1 MPSRVFSIQF
11 RLVLGF
17 ALVLGLAL
25 FGVSWYV
32 GSVAQN
38 EVERF
43 ERRDQQFRA
52 ERVKRLLARHYF
64 RNRGWDNLQGAVEQ
78 AASATGRRIIVEDAR
93 GAIVADS
100 HPDSGEA
107 FTGEAARS
115 QTIPIERNGRLL
127 GQVTLVK
134 LVSGESP
141 GLIREPAVSRLAS
154 AVDRALLLTGLIA
167 GVFGVLLVWLLSR
180 RVLSPVR
187 TLGAAAQKLGQGD
200 LAQRVPASVPGE
212 LGQLAHTFN
221 IMAANLQEA
230 ERRRRNLVADV
241 AHELRTPL
249 SNIQG
254 YLEAVKDGL
263 LQPSS
268 ATIDIIH
275 QQVLHLVSLV
285 EDLRVL
291 ALAESGSLRLDYQ
304 PVAPGELLEQTAEAF
319 RARAG
324 AKGVELVLDLP
335 RQLPTVELDRTRVT
349 QVVGNLLENAILHSP
364 DGSVVTITARAPD
377 PKTLRLAVA
386 DQGRGIEP
394 EESPQIFDRFYRV
407 DPSRA
412 RATGGSG
419 LGLTIAK
426 QLVEAHQGTI
436 GVESAVGSGS
446 CFYVELPVFS
456 RLNGAAARAD
466 TST

>member
-1 MPSRVFSIQF
+1 MPRRFSSIQF

-17 ALVLGLAL
+17 AQVLGLAL

-43 ERRDQQFRA
+43 ERRDQQIRA

-64 RNRGWDNLQGAVEQ
+64 RNRGWDNLQRTVEE
-78 AASATGRRIIVEDAR
+78 AASATGRRILVEDAR
-93 GAIVADS
+93 GDLVADS
-100 HPDSGEA
+100 HSDSRES
-107 FTGEAARS
+107 FTGDTARS

-127 GQVTLVK
+127 GQVTLI
-134 LVSGESP
+134 LEEST
-141 GLIREPAVSRLAS
+141 GAIREPAVSRLAS
-154 AVDRALLLTGLIA
+154 AVDRALLLTGLAA
-167 GVFGVLLVWLLSR
+167 GVSGVLLVWLMSR

-230 ERRRRNLVADV
+230 EIRRRNLVADV

-263 LQPSS
+263 LQPNA

-304 PVAPGELLEQTAEAF
+304 SVAPGELLEQIAEAF

-324 AKGVELVLDLP
+324 AKGVDLVLDLP
-335 RQLPTVELDRTRVT
+335 RQLPAVEIDRTRVT
-349 QVVGNLLENAILHSP
+349 QVVGNLLANAILHSP
-364 DGSVVTITARAPD
+364 EGSVVTVSARAPD
-377 PKTLRLAVA
+377 PETLRLAVA

-394 EESPQIFDRFYRV
+394 EELSQIFDRFYRV

-436 GVESAVGSGS
+436 GVESKIGKGN
-446 CFYVELPVFS
+446 CFYVELPLS
-456 RLNGAAARAD
+456 PRLNGAG
-466 TST
+466 

>member
-1 MPSRVFSIQF
+1 MPNRFSSIQF

-25 FGVSWYV
+25 LSVSWYV
-32 GSVAQN
+32 GSVAGN

-43 ERRDQQFRA
+43 ERRYQQFRA
-52 ERVKRLLARHYF
+52 ERVKRQFTRHYF
-64 RNRGWDNLQGAVEQ
+64 RNNGWDNLQGMVEQ
-78 AASATGRRIIVEDAR
+78 AASATGRRIIVEDVR
-93 GAIVADS
+93 GDVVADS

-107 FTGEAARS
+107 FTGDAARS
-115 QTIPIERNGRLL
+115 QTIPIAVNGRPM
-127 GQVTLVK
+127 GQVTLVP
-134 LVSGESP
+134 GEST
-141 GLIREPAVSRLAS
+141 GAMREPPVSRLAS
-154 AVDRALLLTGLIA
+154 AVDRTLLLTGLAA
-167 GVFGVLLVWLLSR
+167 GIFGVLLVWLMSR

-187 TLGAAAQKLGQGD
+187 TLGSAAQKLGRGD

-221 IMAANLQEA
+221 IMAENLQEA
-230 ERRRRNLVADV
+230 EKRRRNPVADV

-263 LQPSS
+263 LQPNS

-304 PVAPGELLEQTAEAF
+304 PVAPGELLEQTAEVF

-324 AKGVELVLDLP
+324 AKGVELALDLP
-335 RQLPTVELDRTRVT
+335 RQLPSVEMDRTRVT

-364 DGSVVTITARAPD
+364 EGSVVTISARAPD
-377 PKTLRLAVA
+377 TETLRLAVS
-386 DQGRGIEP
+386 DQGGGIEP
-394 EESPQIFDRFYRV
+394 EELSQIFDRFYRV

-436 GVESAVGSGS
+436 GVESEIGKGSR
-446 CFYVELPVFS
+446 FYVELPIS
-456 RLNGAAARAD
+456 PRLNGGAARVD
-466 TST
+466 TGF

>member
-1 MPSRVFSIQF
+1 MAMPSRFFTIQF

-25 FGVSWYV
+25 FAVSWYV
-32 GSVAQN
+32 GSVAQS

-43 ERRDQQFRA
+43 ERRDQQIRA
-52 ERVKRLLARHYF
+52 ERVQRLLARHYF
-64 RNRGWDNLQGAVEQ
+64 RNRGWDNLQRTVEQ
-78 AASATGRRIIVEDAR
+78 AASTTGRRIIVEDAQ
-93 GAIVADS
+93 GALVADS
-100 HPDSGEA
+100 NPDSGEVP
-107 FTGEAARS
+107 TGDAARS
-115 QTIPIERNGRLL
+115 QTIPIKRNGRLL
-127 GQVTLVK
+127 GQVTLVP
-134 LVSGESP
+134 GEST
-141 GLIREPAVSRLAS
+141 GTIREPAISRLAS
-154 AVDRALLLTGLIA
+154 GVNRALLLTGLA
-167 GVFGVLLVWLLSR
+167 AAVVGVLLVWLMSR

-200 LAQRVPASVPGE
+200 LAQRVPTSVPGE

-221 IMAANLQEA
+221 IMASNLQEA
-230 ERRRRNLVADV
+230 EKRRRNLVADV

-263 LQPSS
+263 LQPNS

-304 PVAPGELLEQTAEAF
+304 SVAPGELLEQTAEAF

-324 AKGVELVLDLP
+324 TKGVELVLDLP
-335 RQLPTVELDRTRVT
+335 RQLPRVEMDRTRMT

-364 DGSVVTITARAPD
+364 EGSVVTISARAPD
-377 PKTLRLAVA
+377 TETLRLSVA

-394 EESPQIFDRFYRV
+394 EELPQIFDRFYRV

-426 QLVEAHQGTI
+426 QLVEAHQGAI
-436 GVESAVGSGS
+436 GVESKVGNGS
-446 CFYVELPVFS
+446 CFYVELPLSS

-466 TST
+466 NSL

>member
-1 MPSRVFSIQF
+1 MPSRFFTIQF

-25 FGVSWYV
+25 FAVSWYV
-32 GSVAQN
+32 GSVAQS

-43 ERRDQQFRA
+43 ERRDQQIRA
-52 ERVKRLLARHYF
+52 ERVQRLLARHYF
-64 RNRGWDNLQGAVEQ
+64 RNRGWDNLQRTVEQ
-78 AASATGRRIIVEDAR
+78 AASTTGRRIIVEDAH
-93 GAIVADS
+93 GAVVADS

-107 FTGEAARS
+107 STGDAARS

-127 GQVTLVK
+127 GQVTLVP
-134 LVSGESP
+134 GEST
-141 GLIREPAVSRLAS
+141 GTIREPAISRLAS
-154 AVDRALLLTGLIA
+154 GVNRALLLTGLAA
-167 GVFGVLLVWLLSR
+167 GLVGVLLVWLMSR

-200 LAQRVPASVPGE
+200 LAQRVPTSVPGE

-221 IMAANLQEA
+221 IMASNLQEA
-230 ERRRRNLVADV
+230 EKRRRNLVADV

-263 LQPSS
+263 LQPNS

-304 PVAPGELLEQTAEAF
+304 SVAPRELLEQTAEAF

-324 AKGVELVLDLP
+324 TKGVELVLDLP
-335 RQLPTVELDRTRVT
+335 RQLPRVEMDRTRMT

-364 DGSVVTITARAPD
+364 EGSVVTISARAPD
-377 PKTLRLAVA
+377 TETLRLSVA
-386 DQGRGIEP
+386 DQGRGIDP
-394 EESPQIFDRFYRV
+394 EVLPQIFDRFYRV

-436 GVESAVGSGS
+436 GVESKVGKGS
-446 CFYVELPVFS
+446 CFYVELPLSS

-466 TST
+466 NSL

>member
-1 MPSRVFSIQF
+1 MPSRFFSIQF

-43 ERRDQQFRA
+43 ERRDQQIRA
-52 ERVKRLLARHYF
+52 ERVQRLLARHYF
-64 RNRGWDNLQGAVEQ
+64 RNRGWDNLQGTVEQ
-78 AASATGRRIIVEDAR
+78 AASTTGRRIIVENAE
-93 GAIVADS
+93 GALVADS
-100 HPDSGEA
+100 HPDSDEA
-107 FTGEAARS
+107 FTGDEARS
-115 QTIPIERNGRLL
+115 QTIPIAVNGRLL
-127 GQVTLVK
+127 GQVTLIPV
-134 LVSGESP
+134 EST
-141 GLIREPAVSRLAS
+141 GTIREPAISRFAS
-154 AVDRALLLTGLIA
+154 TVDRALLLTGLAA
-167 GVFGVLLVWLLSR
+167 GALGVLLVWLMLR

-200 LAQRVPASVPGE
+200 LAQRVPASVPDE

-221 IMAANLQEA
+221 TMAANLQEA
-230 ERRRRNLVADV
+230 EIRRRNLVADV

-263 LQPSS
+263 LQPNS

-291 ALAESGSLRLDYQ
+291 ALAESGSLTLDYQ
-304 PVAPGELLEQTAEAF
+304 SVAPRELLEQTAEAF

-335 RQLPTVELDRTRVT
+335 RQLPTVEMDRTRVT
-349 QVVGNLLENAILHSP
+349 QVVGNLLENAILHSQE
-364 DGSVVTITARAPD
+364 GSVVSISARAPY
-377 PKTLRLAVA
+377 PGTLRLAVA

-394 EESPQIFDRFYRV
+394 EELPQIFDRFYRV

-412 RATGGSG
+412 RAT
-419 LGLTIAK
+419 
-426 QLVEAHQGTI
+426 
-436 GVESAVGSGS
+436 
-446 CFYVELPVFS
+446 
-456 RLNGAAARAD
+456 
-466 TST
+466 

>member
-1 MPSRVFSIQF
+1 MPSRFFSIQF

-17 ALVLGLAL
+17 ALVLGLSL

-38 EVERF
+38 EVEHF
-43 ERRDQQFRA
+43 ERRDQQIRA
-52 ERVKRLLARHYF
+52 ERVKRLLARHYY
-64 RNRGWDNLQGAVEQ
+64 RNGGWNNLERTVGY
-78 AASATGRRIIVEDAR
+78 AASATGRRIIVEDAH
-93 GAIVADS
+93 GALVADS
-100 HPDSGEA
+100 HPDSAEA
-107 FTGEAARS
+107 FTGDAARG
-115 QTIPIERNGRLL
+115 QTIPIEINDRLL
-127 GQVTLVK
+127 GQVTLVT
-134 LVSGESP
+134 LIPAEST
-141 GLIREPAVSRLAS
+141 GNIREPAVSRLAS
-154 AVDRALLLTGLIA
+154 AVDRALLLTGLTA
-167 GVFGVLLVWLLSR
+167 GVFGVLLVWLMSR

-212 LGQLAHTFN
+212 LGQLANTFN
-221 IMAANLQEA
+221 IMAENLQEA
-230 ERRRRNLVADV
+230 EKRRRNLVADV

-263 LQPSS
+263 LQPNS

-275 QQVLHLVSLV
+275 QQVLHLVRLV

-304 PVAPGELLEQTAEAF
+304 EVAPGELLEQTAEAF

-335 RQLPTVELDRTRVT
+335 RQLPTVEVDPTRVT
-349 QVVGNLLENAILHSP
+349 QVVGNLLENAIMHSP
-364 DGSVVTITARAPD
+364 EGSVVTISARAPD
-377 PKTLRLAVA
+377 TETLRLAVA

-394 EESPQIFDRFYRV
+394 EELPQIFDRFYRV

-436 GVESAVGSGS
+436 GVESELGKGS
-446 CFYVELPVFS
+446 CFYVELPLS
-456 RLNGAAARAD
+456 PRHGRA
-466 TST
+466 SC

>member
-1 MPSRVFSIQF
+1 MATPSRFFSIQL

-38 EVERF
+38 EVEHF
-43 ERRDQQFRA
+43 KRRNQEFRA
-52 ERVKRLLARHYF
+52 ERAKRLLARHYF
-64 RNRGWDNLQGAVEQ
+64 RNHGWDNLQRTVGQ
-78 AASATGRRIIVEDAR
+78 AASVTGRRIIVEDAE
-93 GAIVADS
+93 GALVADS
-100 HPDSGEA
+100 HPDSPDSGKA
-107 FTGEAARS
+107 STGDAARS
-115 QTIPIERNGRLL
+115 QTIPITVNGRLL
-127 GQVTLVK
+127 GQVTLVR
-134 LVSGESP
+134 GEST
-141 GLIREPAVSRLAS
+141 GIIREPAVSRLAS
-154 AVDRALLLTGLIA
+154 SVDRALLLTGLAA
-167 GVFGVLLVWLLSR
+167 GVFGVLLVWLMSR

-221 IMAANLQEA
+221 IMADNLQEA
-230 ERRRRNLVADV
+230 EKRRRYLVADV

-263 LQPSS
+263 LQPNS
-268 ATIDIIH
+268 ATIHIIH
-275 QQVLHLVSLV
+275 QQVLHLVRLV

-291 ALAESGSLRLDYQ
+291 ALAKSGSLRLDYQ
-304 PVAPGELLEQTAEAF
+304 AVAPGELLKQTAEAF
-319 RARAG
+319 RDRAG
-324 AKGVELVLDLP
+324 TKRVALVLDLP
-335 RQLPTVELDRTRVT
+335 PQLPTVEMDRTRVT

-364 DGSVVTITARAPD
+364 EGSMVTISAHAPD
-377 PKTLRLAVA
+377 PETLRLAVA
-386 DQGRGIEP
+386 DQDSGIKP
-394 EESPQIFDRFYRV
+394 EELPQIFDRFYRV
-407 DPSRA
+407 DPSRT

-436 GVESAVGSGS
+436 GVASKVGKGS
-446 CFYVELPVFS
+446 CFYVELPLS
-456 RLNGAAARAD
+456 PRLDGVGR
-466 TST
+466 

>member
-1 MPSRVFSIQF
+1 MPSRFFSIQF
-11 RLVLGF
+11 RLVVGF

-43 ERRDQQFRA
+43 ERRDQQIRA

-78 AASATGRRIIVEDAR
+78 AASATGRRIIVEDAH
-93 GAIVADS
+93 GALVADS

-107 FTGEAARS
+107 FTGDSARS
-115 QTIPIERNGRLL
+115 QTIPIEVNGRLL
-127 GQVTLVK
+127 GQVTLVR
-134 LVSGESP
+134 GEST
-141 GLIREPAVSRLAS
+141 GTIREPAISRLAS
-154 AVDRALLLTGLIA
+154 GVDRALLLTGLAA
-167 GVFGVLLVWLLSR
+167 GVFGVLLVWLMSR
-180 RVLSPVR
+180 RVLTPVR

-200 LAQRVPASVPGE
+200 LAQRVPTSVPGE

-221 IMAANLQEA
+221 IMASNLQEA
-230 ERRRRNLVADV
+230 EKRRRNLVADV

-263 LQPSS
+263 LQPNS

-275 QQVLHLVSLV
+275 QQVLHLVRLV

-319 RARAG
+319 RARAD

-335 RQLPTVELDRTRVT
+335 RQLPTVEMDRTRVT

-364 DGSVVTITARAPD
+364 EGSVVTISARAPD
-377 PKTLRLAVA
+377 SETLRLAVA

-394 EESPQIFDRFYRV
+394 EELPQIFDRFYRV

-436 GVESAVGSGS
+436 GVESKVGKGS
-446 CFYVELPVFS
+446 CFYVELPLS
-456 RLNGAAARAD
+456 PRLNGAAARTD
-466 TST
+466 NSI

>member
-1 MPSRVFSIQF
+1 MPSRFFSIQF

-25 FGVSWYV
+25 FSVSGYV

-43 ERRDQQFRA
+43 ERRDQQIRA

-64 RNRGWDNLQGAVEQ
+64 RNRGWDDLQRTVEQ
-78 AASATGRRIIVEDAR
+78 AASTTGRRIIVEDAR
-93 GAIVADS
+93 GALVADS

-107 FTGEAARS
+107 FTGDAARS

-127 GQVTLVK
+127 GQVTLVP
-134 LVSGESP
+134 GEST
-141 GLIREPAVSRLAS
+141 GTIREPAISRLAS
-154 AVDRALLLTGLIA
+154 GVDRALLLTGLAA
-167 GVFGVLLVWLLSR
+167 GVVGVLLVWLMSR

-187 TLGAAAQKLGQGD
+187 TLGTAAQKLGQGD
-200 LAQRVPASVPGE
+200 LAQRVPTSVPGE
-212 LGQLAHTFN
+212 LGQLANTFN
-221 IMAANLQEA
+221 IMAAILQEA
-230 ERRRRNLVADV
+230 EKRRRNLVADV

-263 LQPSS
+263 LQPNS

-304 PVAPGELLEQTAEAF
+304 SVAPGELLEQTAEAF

-324 AKGVELVLDLP
+324 TKGVELVLDLP
-335 RQLPTVELDRTRVT
+335 RQLPRVEMDRTRMT

-364 DGSVVTITARAPD
+364 EGSVVTISARAPD
-377 PKTLRLAVA
+377 TETLRLSVA

-394 EESPQIFDRFYRV
+394 EELPQIFDRFYRV

-426 QLVEAHQGTI
+426 QLVEAHQGAI
-436 GVESAVGSGS
+436 GVESKVGNGS
-446 CFYVELPVFS
+446 CFYVELPLSS

-466 TST
+466 NSL

>member
-1 MPSRVFSIQF
+1 MPSRFFTIQF

-25 FGVSWYV
+25 FAVSWYV

-43 ERRDQQFRA
+43 ERRDQQIRA
-52 ERVKRLLARHYF
+52 ERVQRLLARHYF
-64 RNRGWDNLQGAVEQ
+64 RNRGWDNLQRTVEQ
-78 AASATGRRIIVEDAR
+78 AASTTGRRIIVEDAR
-93 GAIVADS
+93 GTLVADS
-100 HPDSGEA
+100 HPDSGEVP
-107 FTGEAARS
+107 TGDAARS

-127 GQVTLVK
+127 GQVTLVP
-134 LVSGESP
+134 GEST
-141 GLIREPAVSRLAS
+141 GTIREPAISRLAS
-154 AVDRALLLTGLIA
+154 GVNRALLLTGLAA
-167 GVFGVLLVWLLSR
+167 GVVGVLLVWLMSR

-187 TLGAAAQKLGQGD
+187 TLGTAAQKLGQGD
-200 LAQRVPASVPGE
+200 LAQRVPTSVPGE

-221 IMAANLQEA
+221 IMASNLQEA
-230 ERRRRNLVADV
+230 EKRRRNLVADV

-263 LQPSS
+263 LQPNS

-304 PVAPGELLEQTAEAF
+304 SVAPRELLEQTAEAF

-324 AKGVELVLDLP
+324 TKGVELVLDLP
-335 RQLPTVELDRTRVT
+335 RQLPRVEMDRTRMT

-364 DGSVVTITARAPD
+364 EGSVVTISARAPD
-377 PKTLRLAVA
+377 TETLRLAVA
-386 DQGRGIEP
+386 DQGRGIDP
-394 EESPQIFDRFYRV
+394 EVLPQIFDRFYRV

-436 GVESAVGSGS
+436 GVESKVGKGS
-446 CFYVELPVFS
+446 CFYVELPLSS

-466 TST
+466 NSL

>member
-1 MPSRVFSIQF
+1 MPDRR
-11 RLVLGF
+11 RLQPR
-17 ALVLGLAL
+17 LAL
-25 FGVSWYV
+25 DSRFSKTLT
-32 GSVAQN
+32 GSP
-38 EVERF
+38 E
-43 ERRDQQFRA
+43 
-52 ERVKRLLARHYF
+52 
-64 RNRGWDNLQGAVEQ
+64 AV
-78 AASATGRRIIVEDAR
+78 TGD
-93 GAIVADS
+93 
-100 HPDSGEA
+100 
-107 FTGEAARS
+107 AARS

-134 LVSGESP
+134 LGSGEST
-141 GLIREPAVSRLAS
+141 GAIREPAVSRLAS

-263 LQPSS
+263 LQPNS

-291 ALAESGSLRLDYQ
+291 ALAESGSLRLPNSDYQ
-304 PVAPGELLEQTAEAF
+304 PVAPWELLEQTAEAF

-364 DGSVVTITARAPD
+364 EGSVVTISARAPD
-377 PKTLRLAVA
+377 PETLQLAVA

-394 EESPQIFDRFYRV
+394 EELPQIFDRFYRV

-419 LGLTIAK
+419 LGLTLAK

-436 GVESAVGSGS
+436 GVESEAGNGS
-446 CFYVELPVFS
+446 CFYVELPVSS
-456 RLNGAAARAD
+456 RLNGAAI
-466 TST
+466 STDAGRKF

>member
-1 MPSRVFSIQF
+1 MPSRFFSIQF

-43 ERRDQQFRA
+43 ERRDQQIRA
-52 ERVKRLLARHYF
+52 ERVQRLLARHYF
-64 RNRGWDNLQGAVEQ
+64 RNRGWDNLQGTVEQ
-78 AASATGRRIIVEDAR
+78 AASTTGRRIIVENAE
-93 GAIVADS
+93 GALVADS
-100 HPDSGEA
+100 HPDSDEA
-107 FTGEAARS
+107 FTGDEARS
-115 QTIPIERNGRLL
+115 QTIPIAVNGRLL
-127 GQVTLVK
+127 GQVTLIPV
-134 LVSGESP
+134 EST
-141 GLIREPAVSRLAS
+141 GTIREPAISRFAS
-154 AVDRALLLTGLIA
+154 TVDRALLLTGLAA
-167 GVFGVLLVWLLSR
+167 GALGVLLVWLMLR

-200 LAQRVPASVPGE
+200 LAQRVPASVPDE

-221 IMAANLQEA
+221 TMAANLQEA
-230 ERRRRNLVADV
+230 EIRRRNLVADV

-263 LQPSS
+263 LQPNS

-291 ALAESGSLRLDYQ
+291 ALAESGSLTLDYQ
-304 PVAPGELLEQTAEAF
+304 SVAPRELLEQTAEAF

-324 AKGVELVLDLP
+324 PAP
-335 RQLPTVELDRTRVT
+335 RVWSWYWTCRDSSQ
-349 QVVGNLLENAILHSP
+349 Q
-364 DGSVVTITARAPD
+364 
-377 PKTLRLAVA
+377 
-386 DQGRGIEP
+386 
-394 EESPQIFDRFYRV
+394 
-407 DPSRA
+407 
-412 RATGGSG
+412 
-419 LGLTIAK
+419 
-426 QLVEAHQGTI
+426 
-436 GVESAVGSGS
+436 
-446 CFYVELPVFS
+446 
-456 RLNGAAARAD
+456 
-466 TST
+466 

>member
-1 MPSRVFSIQF
+1 MPSRFFSIQF

-25 FGVSWYV
+25 FAVSWYV

-43 ERRDQQFRA
+43 ERRDQQIRA

-64 RNRGWDNLQGAVEQ
+64 RNRGWEDLQRTVEQ
-78 AASATGRRIIVEDAR
+78 AASTTGRRIIVEDAR
-93 GAIVADS
+93 GALVADS

-107 FTGEAARS
+107 FTGDAARS

-127 GQVTLVK
+127 GQVTLVP
-134 LVSGESP
+134 GEST
-141 GLIREPAVSRLAS
+141 GTIREPAISRLAS
-154 AVDRALLLTGLIA
+154 GVNRALLLTGLAA
-167 GVFGVLLVWLLSR
+167 GVVGVLLVWLMSR

-187 TLGAAAQKLGQGD
+187 TLGTAAQKLGQGD
-200 LAQRVPASVPGE
+200 LAQRVPTSVPGE
-212 LGQLAHTFN
+212 LGQLANTFN
-221 IMAANLQEA
+221 IMASNLQEA
-230 ERRRRNLVADV
+230 EKRRRNLVADV

-263 LQPSS
+263 LQPNS

-304 PVAPGELLEQTAEAF
+304 SVAPGELLEQTAEAF

-324 AKGVELVLDLP
+324 TKGVELVLDLP
-335 RQLPTVELDRTRVT
+335 RQLPRVEMDRTRMT

-364 DGSVVTITARAPD
+364 EGSVVTISARAPD
-377 PKTLRLAVA
+377 TETLRLAVA

-394 EESPQIFDRFYRV
+394 EELPQIFDRFYRV

-436 GVESAVGSGS
+436 GVESKLGKGS
-446 CFYVELPVFS
+446 CFYVELPLS
-456 RLNGAAARAD
+456 LRLNGAAARAD
-466 TST
+466 NSL